1 MINPL
6 DFTDEAAYWD
16 AVYEEAQGPATQA
29 EADREYVRNV
39 GAEDT
44 ERCWILSDR
53 DVWYRNP
60 FYRGE
65 DQPHPE
71 DEYEREAREFDA
83 ARDEMK

>member
-1 MINPL
+1 MVNAL
-6 DFTDEAAYWD
+6 DFTDEAAYWN

-29 EADREYVRNV
+29 EADLEYVRNV

-60 FYRGE
+60 YYRGSTLKIK
-65 DQPHPE
+65 
-71 DEYEREAREFDA
+71 AVNVSTADA
-83 ARDEMK
+83 YKF